1 MQPPHTYHFI
11 SGLPRSGSTLLAAIL
26 NQNPA
31 FKAAMSSPVFNV
43 FHAAIGAMGTSNEYA
58 IFLDQDQKSRILR
71 GILDGYYADAPAPVI
86 FDTNRM
92 WTARLPALRLL
103 YPEARII
110 ACVRNPAWILDS
122 IENLIR
128 KNPLDATRMFGTQAE
143 QISVFARADGLIDK
157 QRLIGSAYHALKE
170 AYYGA
175 DASAMLVLNYDTL
188 VSHPKDALALIYQFL
203 NEPLFAHDFDSVTYQ
218 AEAFDSQLL
227 AKGLHDVTGR
237 VEPRPRPSILP
248 PDLFKRF
255 AAMEFWGQGN
265 SRAHFISEAKPR

>member
-1 MQPPHTYHFI
+1 
-11 SGLPRSGSTLLAAIL
+11 
-26 NQNPA
+26 
-31 FKAAMSSPVFNV
+31 MSSPVFNV